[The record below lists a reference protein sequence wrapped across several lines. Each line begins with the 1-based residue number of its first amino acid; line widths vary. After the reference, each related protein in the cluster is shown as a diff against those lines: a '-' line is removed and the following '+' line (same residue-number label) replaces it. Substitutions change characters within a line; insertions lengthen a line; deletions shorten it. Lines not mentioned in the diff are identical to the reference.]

1 MPGKKTLKSKKK
13 GGNKSGQEEHIRD
26 IEFKHDMEEYAKVMR
41 LLGDRK
47 ILIKL
52 PDGSEIMGVIPGRF
66 RKKVWI
72 AVDDVVLVS
81 RREYEND
88 KVDIIH
94 KYVDKEI
101 RHLIQYQEIPS
112 SFGKSSAMMEDNDT
126 NNSTAADDDGFTFQE
141 EDGPEEVVDFD
152 DI

>member
-13 GGNKSGQEEHIRD
+13 GGNKSGQDEHIRD
-26 IEFKHDMEEYAKVMR
+26 LEFKQEMEEYAKVMR

-52 PDGSEIMGVIPGRF
+52 PDGSEIMGVIPGKF
-66 RKKVWI
+66 RKKIWI
-72 AVDDVVLVS
+72 AVDDVILVS
-81 RREYEND
+81 RREYQQD
-88 KVDIIH
+88 KVDIIY

-112 SFGKSSAMMEDNDT
+112 SFGKSAALMEGDTTTNNDT
-126 NNSTAADDDGFTFQE
+126 VPDDGFTFQE
-141 EDGPEEVVDFD
+141 EEEVVNFD

>member
-13 GGNKSGQEEHIRD
+13 GGNKSAQDEHIRD
-26 IEFKHDMEEYAKVMR
+26 IEFKQDMEEYGKVMR

-52 PDGSEIMGVIPGRF
+52 PDGSEILGVIPGKF
-66 RKKVWI
+66 RKKIWI
-72 AVDDVVLVS
+72 AVDDVILIS
-81 RREYEND
+81 RREYQID
-88 KVDIIH
+88 KVDVVH
-94 KYVDKEI
+94 KYNDKEI

-112 SFGKSSAMMEDNDT
+112 SFGKSSAMMEGTDT
-126 NNSTAADDDGFTFQE
+126 NNSTATDDGFTFQE
-141 EDGPEEVVDFD
+141 EGEPEDDVVNFD

>member
-26 IEFKHDMEEYAKVMR
+26 LEFKQEMEEYAKVIR

-52 PDGSEIMGVIPGRF
+52 TDGSEIMGVIPGKF
-66 RKKVWI
+66 RKKIWI
-72 AVDDVVLVS
+72 AVDDVILVS
-81 RREYEND
+81 RREYQQD
-88 KVDIIH
+88 KVDIIY

-112 SFGKSSAMMEDNDT
+112 SFGKSSAMMEGDTT
-126 NNSTAADDDGFTFQE
+126 NNDAVPDDGFTFQE
-141 EDGPEEVVDFD
+141 EEECVVNFD